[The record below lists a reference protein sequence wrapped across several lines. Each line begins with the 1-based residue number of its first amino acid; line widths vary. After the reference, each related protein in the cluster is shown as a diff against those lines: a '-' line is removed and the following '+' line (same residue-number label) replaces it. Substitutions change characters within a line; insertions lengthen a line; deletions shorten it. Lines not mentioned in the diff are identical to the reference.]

1 LPITLS
7 DKIGLAYAQNTKN
20 EVPKAI
26 SDQFHISV
34 NDQYNLRES
43 EDVF

>member
-1 LPITLS
+1 LVLPQLIE
-7 DKIGLAYAQNTKN
+7 IYAQNTKN

-34 NDQYNLRES
+34 NGQYNLRES